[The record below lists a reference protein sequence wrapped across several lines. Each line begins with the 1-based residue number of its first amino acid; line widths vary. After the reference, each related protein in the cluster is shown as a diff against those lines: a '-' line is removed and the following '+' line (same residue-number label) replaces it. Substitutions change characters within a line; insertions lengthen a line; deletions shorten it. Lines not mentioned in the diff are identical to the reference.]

1 MIAEI
6 AFPVPLRR
14 TFYYRIKE
22 EMRADA
28 RLGLRVFASFGPRRT
43 VGMIM
48 KLHEDSDV
56 DLSGFKELKSV
67 EAFLDHVPAFL
78 DDVPA
83 IASWMQDR
91 WNAPIGL
98 AVENFFGQYM
108 GDFLPPV
115 PAAQA
120 EGGAVPNGAF
130 LPEVQ
135 PPLLSAS
142 LIEITAKLA
151 AFVGSQPR
159 TFSAETAAK
168 VRGEAHVLFGP
179 PQNGRYDVY
188 LELIRKAVAEGG
200 QVLCLVP
207 DLNLI
212 APFEERLRSI
222 FKPEALALWH
232 SRLTPKQRREAWS
245 GVRTGAVKVVVGARS
260 AAFLP
265 FKRLSLALID
275 EEQDDIYKAEEQEP
289 NFHARELLLKRALY
303 HGTCVVL
310 ASACPSMEAYSRVAE
325 ESFTWTDLPRPTL
338 NRPSVTILDMESCR
352 WEMISNP
359 LGEKIK
365 KEVAGKRQALV
376 LTGRKG
382 YSSLNICANC
392 GWIKRCGRCRISMA
406 VKKDSEV
413 SQFVCW
419 RCGRKE
425 SMPEVCPKCA
435 GKVFRESGAGTQK
448 VEAYLK
454 KLLPG
459 ARVAR
464 FDGDVLKKSVKDARA
479 VYEEFKKGDIDVL
492 VGTRLLA
499 RGHDFPNLGVIG
511 VIDSDAGLS
520 AADFRASEK
529 IFQTL
534 FEAGSALF
542 ETQAPEPE
550 FIVQTRQP
558 KHYIFT
564 VLPELD
570 YLKFAKDEL
579 AARKDFFYPPFS
591 ELVRISFA
599 SFDLKAMTAFSEAVL
614 AALNA
619 PAGDEADAPT
629 LEILGPLSFS
639 DPKRTKVVREYY
651 LIKLADEKELA
662 WCLGRLRTVKA
673 PKAVKFK
680 ITADPYSFK

>member
-14 TFYYRIKE
+14 TFYYRVKA
-22 EMRADA
+22 EMLGAA
-28 RLGLRVFASFGPRRT
+28 RPGLRVLASFGPRKI

-48 KLHEDSDV
+48 KLHEDSSV
-56 DLSGFKELKSV
+56 DLSGFREIKSV
-67 EAFLDHVPAFL
+67 EAVLESAPVFK
-78 DDVPA
+78 DDIPA
-83 IASWMQDR
+83 IAFWMQDR
-91 WNAPIGL
+91 WNSPVGL
-98 AVENFFGQYM
+98 AVENFFGQFM
-108 GDFLPPV
+108 ADAFSQA
-115 PAAQA
+115 PAEQVH
-120 EGGAVPNGAF
+120 GSAF
-130 LPEVQ
+130 LADVQ

-142 LIEITAKLA
+142 LIDIAAKLS
-151 AFVGSQPR
+151 AFVGVSN
-159 TFSAETAAK
+159 ET
-168 VRGEAHVLFGP
+168 GSAHVLFGP
-179 PQNGRYDVY
+179 PQNGRYDIY
-188 LELIRKAVAEGG
+188 LELVRKAVSGGG

-212 APFEERLRSI
+212 APLEDRLRAV
-222 FKPEALALWH
+222 FKPEVMALWH
-232 SRLTPKQRREAWS
+232 SRLTPKQRRETWH

-265 FKRLSLALID
+265 FQQLALAIID

-289 NFHARELLLKRALY
+289 NFHARDLLLKRSRY
-303 HGTCVVL
+303 HGTCVIL
-310 ASACPSMEAYSRVAE
+310 ASAAPSMEAYSGVEAGR
-325 ESFTWTDLPRPTL
+325 FTWTDLPRPTL
-338 NRPSVTILDMESCR
+338 NRPKVTIIDMESRR
-352 WEMISNP
+352 WEMISGP
-359 LGEKIK
+359 LGDRIMNAV
-365 KEVAGKRQALV
+365 KEKRQALV
-376 LTGRKG
+376 LAGRKG
-382 YSSLNICANC
+382 YASLAVCANC
-392 GWIKRCGRCRISMA
+392 GWIKRCGRCRIPMGTR
-406 VKKDSEV
+406 KEGEV
-413 SQFVCW
+413 SRFVCW

-425 SMPEVCPKCA
+425 PMPESCPKCA

-479 VYEEFKKGDIDVL
+479 VYEEFKKGEIDVL

-499 RGHDFPNLGVIG
+499 RGHDFPNLSVIG
-511 VIDSDAGLS
+511 VVDSDAGLS

-542 ETQAPEPE
+542 ETQAPHPE

-558 KHYIFT
+558 SHYIFS

-599 SFDLKAMTAFSEAVL
+599 SFDAKAITAFSEQVL
-614 AALNA
+614 AALDG

-629 LEILGPLSFS
+629 AEILGPMIFN
-639 DPKRTKVVREYY
+639 DPKKTKVVREYY
-651 LIKLADEKELA
+651 LIKLADEKALA
-662 WCLGRLRTVKA
+662 WCLGRLRPLKA

>member
-1 MIAEI
+1 MIAEL

-14 TFYYRIKE
+14 TFYYRVKE
-22 EMRADA
+22 ELSASA
-28 RLGLRVFASFGPRRT
+28 RPGLRVWASFGPQKL
-43 VGMIM
+43 VGMIIR
-48 KLHEDSDV
+48 LHEDSSV
-56 DLSGFKELKSV
+56 DLSGFKSLKSI
-67 EAFLDHVPAFL
+67 ESFLDSAPVSR
-78 DDVPA
+78 DDLPA

-98 AVENFFGQYM
+98 AVENFFGQFM
-108 GDFLPPV
+108 TEAFPVSQAARSELPSVFL
-115 PAAQA
+115 
-120 EGGAVPNGAF
+120 ED
-130 LPEVQ
+130 VQ
-135 PPLLSAS
+135 PPLLSSS
-142 LIEITAKLA
+142 LIEIAAKLA
-151 AFVGSQPR
+151 VFAAQPPSA
-159 TFSAETAAK
+159 FSAGTAPEA
-168 VRGEAHVLFGP
+168 RGAAHVLFGP

-188 LELIRKAVAEGG
+188 LELARKAVSDGG
-200 QVLCLVP
+200 QAVCLVP

-212 APFEERLRSI
+212 APFEERLRAV
-222 FKPEALALWH
+222 FRPEALAVWH
-232 SRLTPKQRREAWS
+232 SRLTPRQRRDAWH

-265 FKRLSLALID
+265 FKQLSLALID

-289 NFHARELLLKRALY
+289 NFHARDLLLKRAPY
-303 HGTCVVL
+303 HGTCVIL
-310 ASACPSMEAYSRVAE
+310 ASAAPSMEAYAGVSRGR
-325 ESFTWTDLPRPTL
+325 FTWTELPRPTL
-338 NRPSVTILDMESCR
+338 NRPKVAIVDMESRR
-352 WEMISNP
+352 WELISGP
-359 LGEKIK
+359 LEDKLK
-365 KEVAGKRQALV
+365 NAVKEKRQALV

-382 YSSLNICANC
+382 YASLTACANC
-392 GWIKRCGRCRISMA
+392 GWIKRCGRCRIPMGTR
-406 VKKDSEV
+406 KEGEDGK
-413 SQFVCW
+413 FVCW

-425 SMPEVCPKCA
+425 PIPETCPACS
-435 GKVFRESGAGTQK
+435 GRVFRESGAGTQK

-464 FDGDVLKKSVKDARA
+464 FDGDLMRKSVKNAQA
-479 VYEEFKKGDIDVL
+479 VYEEFKKGGIDVL

-499 RGHDFPNLGVIG
+499 RGHDFHNLGVIG
-511 VIDSDAGLS
+511 VVDSDAGLS

-542 ETQAPEPE
+542 ETRAQDPE

-558 KHYIFT
+558 KHYIFS

-599 SFDLKAMTAFSEAVL
+599 SLDAKVIAAFSSEVL
-614 AALNA
+614 AALDS
-619 PAGDEADAPT
+619 PAGDEAGAPT
-629 LEILGPLSFS
+629 AEILGPMVFN
-639 DPKRTKVVREYY
+639 DPKKTKVVREYY

-662 WCLGRLRTVKA
+662 WCLGKLRNLKP
-673 PKAVKFK
+673 PKTLRFR